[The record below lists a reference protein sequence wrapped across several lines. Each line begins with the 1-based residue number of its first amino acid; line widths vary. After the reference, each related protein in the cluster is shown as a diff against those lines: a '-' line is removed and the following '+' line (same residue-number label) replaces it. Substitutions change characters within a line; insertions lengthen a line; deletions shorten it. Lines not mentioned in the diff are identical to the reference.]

1 MSTEGVSRRCQC
13 SLLRVG
19 LAALAVAWWLAF
31 PAAEVEAA
39 RHTCANYPNQAAA
52 QRAYRADPIGL
63 AGLDADRDGIAC
75 ENLPGPFDRV
85 PVRLVTAV
93 PARPAARPPAALP
106 RAGGGDLAGW
116 LASGLGLLA
125 VGLGVRRLAA
135 TSRTHCHADGA
146 SG

>member
-1 MSTEGVSRRCQC
+1 MYRGSVRLRQC
-13 SLLRVG
+13 SLIRVG
-19 LAALAVAWWLAF
+19 LAVLAVAWWLAF

-52 QRAYRADPIGL
+52 QRAYRADPRGL

-75 ENLPGPFDRV
+75 ENLPGPFDLV
-85 PVRLVTAV
+85 PVRLVAAA
-93 PARPAARPPAALP
+93 PARPVARPPAALP
-106 RAGGGDLAGW
+106 RAGGGELPGW

-125 VGLGVRRLAA
+125 AGLGLRRLAA
-135 TSRTHCHADGA
+135 SARAHRHTDRA